1 MIQELDHIDNNLER
15 SCVQSLLKVAYT
27 QPLYEKLQQYPE
39 LTQRLQVWSQEQYL
53 SNLSLDEKK
62 IG

>member
-15 SCVQSLLKVAYT
+15 SCAQSLLKVAYT
-27 QPLYEKLQQYPE
+27 QPLYDKLQHYPE
-39 LTQRLQVWSQEQYL
+39 LMQRLQVWSQEQYMD
-53 SNLSLDEKK
+53 NLALDEKQ